1 MTILVRHNGKF
12 YRIGDEVLTKS
23 EIAKADFEARLRKL
37 ETQAAEQAKA
47 LRSYQVMDFSDDD
60 FAEIVRK

>member
-1 MTILVRHNGKF
+1 MAVLVRHNGKF

-23 EIAKADFEARLRKL
+23 EIAKAKFEARLREL

-47 LRSYQVMDFSDDD
+47 LRSYQVMDFSDGD
-60 FAEIVRK
+60 FAELAQK

>member
-12 YRIGDEVLTKS
+12 YRIGDAVLTKS
-23 EIAKADFEARLRKL
+23 EIAKAEFEARLRKL
-37 ETQAAEQAKA
+37 ETQAAEHAKA